1 MSSRE
6 EFYKLLGFT
15 HEYVSGNGIDE
26 YLWHSPVDG
35 WAYWALPELSQA
47 EINELKLAR
56 LEKLVRKIMD
66 ESHGGCGDEC
76 LWCAEVNELGSEALK
91 IIKAGA

>member
-1 MSSRE
+1 MTNE

-15 HEYVSGNGIDE
+15 HEYVSGHGIDE
-26 YLWHSPVDG
+26 YLWHSPIDG
-35 WAYWALPELSQA
+35 WAYWNLPDLSQG

-66 ESHGGCGDEC
+66 ESHGGCDGGC
-76 LWCAEVNELGSEALK
+76 LCCGEVNEIAGEALK
-91 IIKAGA
+91 IIKAAP